1 MHVYAHMIN
10 LLHIH
15 DLVPPSVSPVGGFSE
30 VIANMGEAAIL
41 SFTVK
46 DATPPVMTEGI
57 RWIYSPSFSLTPFED
72 TNQDITNLSTH
83 TLGPAYAFSND
94 QLNLTINNITQA
106 LQANDSTD
114 AGRYFLVAI
123 NPAGVVFSYID
134 LIVFG

>member
-1 MHVYAHMIN
+1 MIN

-15 DLVPPSVSPVGGFSE
+15 DLVPPSVCPVGGFTE
-30 VIANMGEAAIL
+30 VIANAGGAAIL
-41 SFTVK
+41 SFIVK

-106 LQANDSTD
+106 LQASDSTD
-114 AGRYFLVAI
+114 AGRYFLVAV

-134 LIVFG
+134 LIVSG